1 MRTLLVV
8 ILAVLP
14 VLNATAQT
22 KQDIRGF
29 FPGMSVDELSKSLR
43 TVSRGGC
50 SNSHEQ
56 MQAGIVLCRVSDGNL
71 ILYLTQ
77 HVTPPVLKGL
87 RFSFSSTTPFSRM
100 IEHISGEYG
109 LAAEHRDL
117 GSGHAIWK
125 LSKDKVL
132 ELSYRG
138 EYVLDL
144 TSHSLTA
151 IDIEASVNP
160 APKF

>member
-1 MRTLLVV
+1 MRTLLAV
-8 ILAVLP
+8 ILAALP

-29 FPGMSVDELSKSLR
+29 LAGMSVEELSKNLR
-43 TVSRGGC
+43 AVSRGAC
-50 SNSHEQ
+50 SDSPDQ
-56 MQAGIVLCRVSDGNL
+56 VKAGMVFCRVSDGNF
-71 ILYLTQ
+71 IFYLTR
-77 HVTPPVLKGL
+77 HVTPPVLKGM
-87 RFSFSSTTPFSRM
+87 RFSFSSTTPFPQM
-100 IEHISGEYG
+100 IEHISKEYG

-125 LSKDKVL
+125 LSKDRAL

-151 IDIEASVNP
+151 IDIEPPVNP

>member
-14 VLNATAQT
+14 VLNATAQS

-100 IEHISGEYG
+100 IEHISAEYG

-125 LSKDKVL
+125 LSIDKAL

-151 IDIEASVNP
+151 IDIEAPVNP